1 MHQDP
6 TQVSSTSMS
15 AWLHHL
21 KFHISYEL
29 HDLVAGAL
37 ELKNRQFE
45 QALFLIRL
53 FLAFRDGAAFGSKC
67 GKKEAGEKR
76 R

>member
-6 TQVSSTSMS
+6 TQVSSTSIS

-37 ELKNRQFE
+37 ELRNRQFE
-45 QALFLIRL
+45 QALYF
-53 FLAFRDGAAFGSKC
+53 
-67 GKKEAGEKR
+67 
-76 R
+76 